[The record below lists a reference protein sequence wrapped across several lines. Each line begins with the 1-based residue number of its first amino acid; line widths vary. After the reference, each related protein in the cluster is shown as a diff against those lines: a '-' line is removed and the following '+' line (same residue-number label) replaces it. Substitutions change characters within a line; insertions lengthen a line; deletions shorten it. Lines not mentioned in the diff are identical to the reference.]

1 MRDLFLHKK
10 TQAILNFAVIL
21 FIVKP
26 TGNTMFDLIEEDE
39 VMSRPMPAFVVA
51 ATVAAELDAAVH
63 IARDMSIVAKNA
75 RAIALRAGEQAAGF
89 KAITNFINE
98 MASITIDVAFQINEV
113 ATELSKLA
121 VLKIRSE
128 DSLTRVAAVKVDP
141 DNENGQKKLKHIIG
155 VIKIKHNKLDKE
167 LSSSLRQL
175 EDQLEEI
182 NQQMRAAGVIAV
194 TSKVEA
200 SRAGEYQDSL
210 NVVAENVQ
218 KAADGIRDH
227 VRKSSSLLAV
237 T

>member
-1 MRDLFLHKK
+1 MLDS
-10 TQAILNFAVIL
+10 Q
-21 FIVKP
+21 
-26 TGNTMFDLIEEDE
+26 EEYE
-39 VMSRPMPAFVVA
+39 HISRPMPAFVVA
-51 ATVAAELDAAVH
+51 ATVAAELDAAVQ

-98 MASITIDVAFQINEV
+98 MASITISVAFQINVV
-113 ATELSKLA
+113 ATEISHLA
-121 VLKIRSE
+121 VMKLRVE
-128 DSLTRVAAVKVDP
+128 DSINRIKKVKVAD
-141 DNENGQKKLKHIIG
+141 DQTETQFKINKILRKINDHALEIDKKFNHSMRI
-155 VIKIKHNKLDKE
+155 
-167 LSSSLRQL
+167 L
-175 EDQLEEI
+175 EDQLDEI

-200 SRAGEYQDSL
+200 SRAKDYQDSL

-227 VRKSSSLLAV
+227 IRKSSSLLAG